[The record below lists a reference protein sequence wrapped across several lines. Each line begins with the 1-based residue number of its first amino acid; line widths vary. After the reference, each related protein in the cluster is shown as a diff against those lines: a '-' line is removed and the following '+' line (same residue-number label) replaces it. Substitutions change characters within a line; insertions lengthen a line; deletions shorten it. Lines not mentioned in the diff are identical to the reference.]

1 MQKVSIKG
9 LFKRHTKRIF
19 YDPPPPFKLVIKGNL
34 EIKCFFRL
42 LSICF
47 FKNNLSQ
54 CQLTESAPSFS
65 LSVPSSCCPAANCSK
80 AELFTLILYPVS
92 NTWVVHFFKSSPPC
106 LQTNLSQV
114 AGPHWLQPA
123 PHKCA
128 LTTFCLGLNF
138 LISFCIGKWLLLQCY
153 LEISK
158 AFKNT

>member
-1 MQKVSIKG
+1 MCSHKEHFCPDKVIQKLILKTNLRRKKKLQKVSIKG

-80 AELFTLILYPVS
+80 AELLTLILYPVS
-92 NTWVVHFFKSSPPC
+92 NTWVHFFKSSPPC
-106 LQTNLSQV
+106 L
-114 AGPHWLQPA
+114 
-123 PHKCA
+123 
-128 LTTFCLGLNF
+128 
-138 LISFCIGKWLLLQCY
+138 
-153 LEISK
+153 
-158 AFKNT
+158 